1 MISTKGRYALSIM
14 LDILESREEYP
25 VSLKTVAKRQELSEK
40 YLEQIAAALKRNG
53 LLGSSRG
60 TGGGY
65 FLTRDAEDISVG
77 EILRVMEGDLA
88 PAPCVE
94 ENGSRCK
101 RKDICSNVI
110 LWKKLNEAINS
121 VIDNITLADM
131 YEWKQEKKK

>member
-14 LDILESREEYP
+14 LDISECDEEHP

-40 YLEQIAAALKRNG
+40 YLEQIASTLKKSG

-60 TGGGY
+60 MGGGY
-65 FLTRDAEDISVG
+65 FLTREAKDISVG

-94 ENGSRCK
+94 RNASQCK
-101 RKDICSNVI
+101 RKDICTNVI
-110 LWKKLNEAINS
+110 LWRKLNEAINA

-131 YEWKQEKKK
+131 HQWKQGNQ

>member
-1 MISTKGRYALSIM
+1 MISMKGRYALSIM
-14 LDILESREEYP
+14 LDILECEDEHP
-25 VSLKTVAKRQELSEK
+25 VSLKTVAKRQELPEK
-40 YLEQIAAALKRNG
+40 YLEQIAAVLKRNG

-60 TGGGY
+60 VGGGY
-65 FLTRDAEDISVG
+65 FLTRAAEDISAG

-94 ENGSRCK
+94 ENGNQCK

-131 YEWKQEKKK
+131 YEWRQGKKK